1 MNYRIDNEPAN
12 ENEKERPRKLRR
24 WPDDGLPPR
33 HKTVVRPS
41 PHHPAAL
48 IAELFWR

>member
-1 MNYRIDNEPAN
+1 MDQRIDNEPAK
-12 ENEKERPRKLRR
+12 ENEKERRKLRR
-24 WPDDGLPPR
+24 WPDDGLAAR
-33 HKTVVRPS
+33 HKVVRPS